1 MLKQKNIKSSIK
13 FVLSHLFQFISIYI
27 FGYLFMLVLNLSEK
41 HFVFSNLY
49 GKGIKSI
56 LLFVLDLFGISH
68 LVGAIG
74 LPTKATMGDWFVG
87 AIVLFYIIFSIVY
100 YLTKKFCIIVLI
112 ISYTPWIVWLIF
124 LNMREEPTNNILFYI
139 FSFCIGIFFSQKNIL
154 THLKGK
160 AFNTRIMIVS
170 LASLFVFIVLRLFI
184 TLPMD
189 PFVAVSIIMFSIT
202 FVDKTKV
209 TKKVLTIFGEN
220 SANMWLVN
228 LFFIS
233 IIRPRFSIM
242 ILGLICANICLLI
255 YSMILEKVKKWIGY
269 KKLVKTIRLKIESNY

>member
-68 LVGAIG
+68 LMGAIG

-87 AIVLFYIIFSIVY
+87 AIMLFYIIFPIVY

-112 ISYTPWIVWLIF
+112 ISYIPWIVWLIF

-154 THLKGK
+154 THLKEK

-170 LASLFVFIVLRLFI
+170 LASLFVFIV
-184 TLPMD
+184 
-189 PFVAVSIIMFSIT
+189 
-202 FVDKTKV
+202 
-209 TKKVLTIFGEN
+209 
-220 SANMWLVN
+220 
-228 LFFIS
+228 
-233 IIRPRFSIM
+233 
-242 ILGLICANICLLI
+242 
-255 YSMILEKVKKWIGY
+255 
-269 KKLVKTIRLKIESNY
+269 